1 MNFVNSSQFL
11 KGVELMDDMTLPDI
25 ANKHMVDIDELLK
38 KKVIV
43 KRKRKFG
50 KRKKKEQKKP
60 FEVKLNKKG
69 DIVMD
74 IM

>member
-38 KKVIV
+38 EFRKGIKVEMEQTDN
-43 KRKRKFG
+43 RKVAR
-50 KRKKKEQKKP
+50 EIA
-60 FEVKLNKKG
+60 LNHLWE
-69 DIVMD
+69 DPYYYTRL
-74 IM
+74 